1 MVLAVLAQAVLAQA
15 VVVEAVALAESA
27 GVAVRSLPSPG
38 AQAATTSGRGVLAVA
53 AIVRVLAM
61 ADQAVGAPLWVG
73 AERILRA
80 AGPGDRTAV
89 RDWCPSLPVC
99 RSPRSRKA

>member
-61 ADQAVGAPLWVG
+61 A
-73 AERILRA
+73 ERILRA